1 MAFRQIK
8 LNGTSYDICTKY
20 IYATSYSSTFYPVG
34 ITVGSGLT
42 ATAYYNSSVS
52 IRNGNSVYASGGF
65 YESSDERL
73 KNLLT
78 PVEVSLEKLSQ
89 LRKIYYTW
97 KEGDDKKRHIGLVAQ
112 DVQKIYPEL
121 VEEDEETGNLSMSYD
136 KVSVLALAAIDV
148 LYKENKELKDRLFK
162 LEQILSS
169 KGIL

>member
-34 ITVGSGLT
+34 ITSGSSLT
-42 ATAYYNSSVS
+42 GTAYYTSSVS
-52 IRNGNSVYASGGF
+52 IRNGKAVYASGGF

-97 KEGDDKKRHIGLVAQ
+97 KEGDGEKRHIGLVAQ
-112 DVQKIYPEL
+112 DVQKLYPEL

-136 KVSVLALAAIDV
+136 KVSVIALAAIDV
-148 LYKENKELKDRLFK
+148 LYKENKELKDRLSK
-162 LEQILSS
+162 LESILVS

>member
-1 MAFRQIK
+1 MAFRQIN

-34 ITVGSGLT
+34 ITAGSGLT
-42 ATAYYNSSVS
+42 STAYYNSSVS

>member
-1 MAFRQIK
+1 MAFRQIN
-8 LNGTSYDICTKY
+8 LNGTKYDICTKY
-20 IYATSYSSTFYPVG
+20 LYATSYSSTFYPVG
-34 ITVGSGLT
+34 ITSGSSLT
-42 ATAYYNSSVS
+42 ATAYYTSRVS
-52 IRNGNSVYASGGF
+52 IRNGTAVYASGGF